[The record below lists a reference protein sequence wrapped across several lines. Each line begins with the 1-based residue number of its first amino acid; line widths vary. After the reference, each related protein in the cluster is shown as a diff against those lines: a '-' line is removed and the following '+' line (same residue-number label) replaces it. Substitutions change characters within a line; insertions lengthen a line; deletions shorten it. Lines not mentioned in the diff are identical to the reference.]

1 MPKAILLNKNKD
13 KPFFLYY
20 ATWLVHAPIQTRCKA
35 LLDKYVDKL
44 GVDPRHTATKETAG
58 QLNPFYCAMV
68 EMLDY
73 YSGQIFDY
81 LDKTEDPRWP
91 GHKLSENTFI
101 IFTSDNGGMEGGPKE
116 RYTDNTPLDRG
127 KISAKEGGTRVPL
140 FIVGPGIKPG
150 VQSDVMVNGLDFYP
164 TILALTGSTKPADK
178 QLDGCDLSELLLNDP
193 TNPALVKHAD
203 GTARDTM
210 IWHFPHGI
218 ALESTIRIGDYKL
231 IRNYDH
237 VNDEETPELEL
248 FQLYQT
254 NGNKQVRVDIEES
267 NNLAASMPE
276 KAEAMNQKLAK
287 MLTEMNASYPSY
299 NPDYRGDLPGK
310 EMACTVLSHLKKGD
324 TVEFSDQENGAKLM
338 RADLI
343 YTLNGGERDE
353 EWFRKPA
360 TMPAE
365 NIVSVK
371 LPEGTTHYVINL
383 IDENNFLRSYPE
395 IAGSKQK
402 YSEHALAVKATSDV
416 KMKSVAKPSAAFSE
430 KDANKDGR
438 ISKEEYVSHF
448 ALGFDRKDKNRDGV
462 LTPNEHAH
470 ASFTAADGDK
480 NEHLTRVEFASIFER
495 QFRRMDQDENGFV
508 TPDEINP

>member
-1 MPKAILLNKNKD
+1 
-13 KPFFLYY
+13 
-20 ATWLVHAPIQTRCKA
+20 
-35 LLDKYVDKL
+35 
-44 GVDPRHTATKETAG
+44 
-58 QLNPFYCAMV
+58 
-68 EMLDY
+68 
-73 YSGQIFDY
+73 
-81 LDKTEDPRWP
+81 
-91 GHKLSENTFI
+91 
-101 IFTSDNGGMEGGPKE
+101 
-116 RYTDNTPLDRG
+116 
-127 KISAKEGGTRVPL
+127 
-140 FIVGPGIKPG
+140 
-150 VQSDVMVNGLDFYP
+150 
-164 TILALTGSTKPADK
+164 
-178 QLDGCDLSELLLNDP
+178 
-193 TNPALVKHAD
+193 
-203 GTARDTM
+203 
-210 IWHFPHGI
+210 
-218 ALESTIRIGDYKL
+218 
-231 IRNYDH
+231 
-237 VNDEETPELEL
+237 
-248 FQLYQT
+248 
-254 NGNKQVRVDIEES
+254 
-267 NNLAASMPE
+267 
-276 KAEAMNQKLAK
+276 
-287 MLTEMNASYPSY
+287 
-299 NPDYRGDLPGK
+299 
-310 EMACTVLSHLKKGD
+310 
-324 TVEFSDQENGAKLM
+324 M